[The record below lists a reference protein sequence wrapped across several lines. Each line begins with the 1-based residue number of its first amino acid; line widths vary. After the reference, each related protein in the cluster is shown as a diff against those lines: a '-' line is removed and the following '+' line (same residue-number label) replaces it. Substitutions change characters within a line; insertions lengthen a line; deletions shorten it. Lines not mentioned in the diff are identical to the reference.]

1 MGIYTAHSDPIV
13 DETVKTHLDQIVR
26 AICSYL
32 KPTSIILYGS
42 FGRGEGSVLLDN
54 GQLKFLSDYE
64 INVVTPSP
72 FYRKQFS
79 ELSRQ
84 MTRRLG
90 VDTSISWMRPGRLFT
105 NQSQNLSF
113 GKTKLPTIGLYELK
127 QGGKTIYGQHLLDV
141 GPPIDP
147 QQIPLGAGI
156 RLLRNR
162 MAEAINRWP
171 GPTLESL
178 EHLESA
184 RRMNKVILACAES
197 LLLAWGAYHFSY
209 AERGRRFATLA
220 TEHMPDTQNPTQVE
234 AWIKL
239 VERATSFKLQPSSK
253 IWDDLSEDWTQT
265 LHFADTT
272 FRYLMQ
278 INQGMIF
285 DTYAQFPDKYLQY
298 VQSHRAGTLYRIP
311 FIPFPYD
318 QKLIDAIK
326 YLRQRRLPPRGF
338 FNYLQTTVSQIVYA
352 VIPALFMSL
361 EISENGGSEIA
372 TQLLPAVR
380 RWLEI
385 TGDIEGPS
393 QDLRIEWDTLRQHT
407 MWAWY
412 NFCVN

>member
-13 DETVKTHLDQIVR
+13 DETVKTHLDEIVR

-64 INVVTPSP
+64 INVVTSSP
-72 FYRKQFS
+72 FYRQRFS

-84 MTRRLG
+84 MTKRLG
-90 VDTSISWMRPGRLFT
+90 VDTGITWMRTGRLYT

-113 GKTKLPTIGLYELK
+113 GKAKRPTIDIYELK
-127 QGGKTIYGQHLLDV
+127 QGGKTIYGRHLLDV

-147 QQIPLGAGI
+147 QQIPLGSGI

-209 AERGRRFATLA
+209 AERGRRFAVLA
-220 TEHMPDTQNPTQVE
+220 TDHIQHIQDSTEVE
-234 AWIKL
+234 AWINL
-239 VERATSFKLQPSSK
+239 VERATAFKLQPSSK
-253 IWDDLSEDWTQT
+253 IWDNLSETWSHT
-265 LHFADTT
+265 LHFADAT
-272 FRYLMQ
+272 FRHLLW

-298 VQSHRAGTLYRIP
+298 VQTHRAGTLYRFP
-311 FIPFPYD
+311 FIPSPYH
-318 QKLIDAIK
+318 QKLIDALK
-326 YLRQRRLPPRGF
+326 YLRQRQLPPRGF
-338 FNYLQTTVSQIVYA
+338 FNNLKVTVSQIVYA

-361 EISENGGSEIA
+361 ETSENRGSEIA
-372 TQLLPAVR
+372 TELLPIVR
-380 RWLEI
+380 HWLEI
-385 TGDIEGPS
+385 TGDIEGPNKDP
-393 QDLRIEWDTLRQHT
+393 QLEWNTLRQRT